1 MVDSIFN
8 VTCNKPHIL
17 VISSVVV
24 AVASVAVGLASI
36 VAVLVAIVAVAAG
49 VGAAIGSNSSN
60 SISSSK

>member
-24 AVASVAVGLASI
+24 AVASVIVGSASI
-36 VAVLVAIVAVAAG
+36 VAVAIVAMAAG
-49 VGAAIGSNSSN
+49 VRAAIGSNSSN
-60 SISSSK
+60 SISSTSK